1 MQHII
6 AKLVEDFEQ
15 GKISRRQ
22 LIQSLT
28 VAATAACAAIAAPA
42 GGRKGFQAVAV
53 NHISYQVHD
62 YTKIRDFYADL
73 LGMRVTRD
81 TGKECHLL
89 FGDSFLIPRNHSASA
104 PRIDH
109 IAYTIDNWSRS
120 AVEAELKARRL
131 NPRPDTENSFHVQDP
146 AGFDLQISGKE
157 MQG

>member
-1 MQHII
+1 MQRII

-15 GKISRRQ
+15 GKINRRQ

-28 VAATAACAAIAAPA
+28 ATAAAASAAGAAPA
-42 GGRKGFQAVAV
+42 GVRKGFQAIAV

-81 TGKECHLL
+81 NGKECHLL
-89 FGDSFLIPRNHSASA
+89 FGDSFLIPRNHSGGT

-109 IAYTIDNWSRS
+109 IAYTIDNWNKSV
-120 AVEAELKARRL
+120 VEAELKARGL
-131 NPRPDTENSFHVQDP
+131 HPRPDTEDSFHVQDP

-157 MQG
+157 MKG

>member
-1 MQHII
+1 MQRVI
-6 AKLVEDFEQ
+6 AKLIGDFEQ

-28 VAATAACAAIAAPA
+28 VTATAASAASAAPA
-42 GGRKGFQAVAV
+42 SRKGFQAVSV

-73 LGMRVTRD
+73 LGMQVTRD
-81 TGKECHLL
+81 NGKECHLL
-89 FGDSFLIPRNHSASA
+89 FGDSFLIPRNRSAGS

-109 IAYTIDNWSRS
+109 IAYTIDNWNKS
-120 AVEAELKARRL
+120 AVEAELKARGL
-131 NPRPDTENSFHVQDP
+131 HPRPDTENSFHVQDP